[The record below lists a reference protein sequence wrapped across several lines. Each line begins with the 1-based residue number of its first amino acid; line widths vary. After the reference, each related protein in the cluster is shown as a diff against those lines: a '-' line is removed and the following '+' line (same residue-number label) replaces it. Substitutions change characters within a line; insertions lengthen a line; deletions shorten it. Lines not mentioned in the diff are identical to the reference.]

1 MNMIKLLE
9 RLRMKNI
16 KLNERKVRF
25 KTTQVT
31 YLGHLITNQGLRA
44 DPEKVEAIE
53 KMPAP
58 QDVK

>member
-1 MNMIKLLE
+1 MIKLLE

-44 DPEKVEAIE
+44 DPGKVEAIE

>member
-1 MNMIKLLE
+1 MIKLLE

-31 YLGHLITNQGLRA
+31 YLGHLITNQGLKA
-44 DPEKVEAIE
+44 DPGKVEAIE
-53 KMPAP
+53 KMLAP

>member
-1 MNMIKLLE
+1 
-9 RLRMKNI
+9 MKNI

-44 DPEKVEAIE
+44 DPGKVEAIE